1 MSKIP
6 RKPFILLAVAVILT
20 VAGRASNPAAGE
32 KPSAPRVVAQGM
44 LKQRMDLAVRR
55 MTQGDTPRFTPGFVL
70 ADVALDRP
78 RRFTEYSGDLS
89 GRFIEVWAV
98 GSFGSDADLKTVLD
112 RLLLVQ
118 KPDGRFGDAA
128 LEFTPA
134 AIGPRHM
141 ALLWGNGRLLIGLL
155 ACHRRLEDP
164 RIFDAARRLGDF
176 ILAVEKQCSDPAVR
190 TRLEGQGASGFICFT
205 QQIEGLVELS
215 RVTGERKYLE
225 RAAAIAPLLGPRG
238 IQHAHGYLATLRG
251 MTDLAAATRDPETL
265 KTVEAAYGEL
275 VRSTD
280 FTIFGSVLEYFGWKN
295 PAYKPEDLKFL
306 LAASGNDPRDEGC
319 GHADFLRL
327 SLALWRATGK
337 PEYLERAENC
347 LENGLLPNQ
356 FATGDFGSRVTF
368 GRGIKP
374 ADNVDRAWW
383 CCTMHGYR
391 AFPDVLESVITRSDG
406 DGIALNLYQD
416 ADWSDGR
423 IGIEARSRGVSDNA
437 SLRFQIRV
445 TDAASVRLTFA
456 LRRPSWAD
464 SMQCRVNGETV
475 PGKLLNDYIRI
486 DRVWEKGDVVELSLA
501 CRAVLQLRDGSRV
514 RLDGPGSDSAEAAL
528 FYGPWLMGISENDEP
543 LFYGE
548 PWPGNVLFV
557 PAKGQSRM
565 NANGGQGTMTFEYQH
580 DGFPGRQMVTLRPV
594 RDFGLQPQAIWGVW
608 FNFRKE

>member
-1 MSKIP
+1 MSGLT
-6 RKPFILLAVAVILT
+6 RKAFIFLAAVISAK
-20 VAGRASNPAAGE
+20 AGSASDPVTGE
-32 KPSAPRVVAQGM
+32 KFSAPRVVAQGV
-44 LKQRMDLAVRR
+44 LKQRMELAGRR
-55 MTQGDTPRFTPGFVL
+55 MTQGGTPRFTTGFVL

-89 GRFIEVWAV
+89 GRFIEAWAT
-98 GSFGSDADLKTVLD
+98 GSFGPDAELKALLD
-112 RLLLVQ
+112 RLLSYQ
-118 KPDGRFGDAA
+118 KPDGRFGDAS
-128 LEFTPA
+128 LEFTPS

-164 RIFDAARRLGDF
+164 RILEAARRLGDF
-176 ILAVEKQCSDPAVR
+176 VLAVEKQCSDPSVR
-190 TRLEGQGASGFICFT
+190 GRLEGQGASGFICFT

-215 RVTGERKYLE
+215 RVTGEKKYLE

-251 MTDLAAATRDPETL
+251 MTDLAAAARDPEIL
-265 KTVEAAYGEL
+265 KTVEGAYDEL
-275 VRSTD
+275 VRSSD
-280 FTIFGSVLEYFGWKN
+280 YTIFGSVLEYFGWKN
-295 PAYKPEDLKFL
+295 PAYKEGDFKAL
-306 LAASGNDPRDEGC
+306 LAASGDDPRDEGC

-327 SLALWRATGK
+327 SLALWRLTGK
-337 PEYLERAENC
+337 TEYLERAENC

-356 FATGDFGSRVTF
+356 FATGDFGSRVTS

-391 AFPDVLESVITRSDG
+391 AFSDVLESVITRSGSDG
-406 DGIALNLYQD
+406 AAINLYED

-423 IGIEARSRGVSDNA
+423 FGIETRSRGFSGDG
-437 SLRFQIRV
+437 SLRFQISV
-445 TDAASVRLTFA
+445 TDAPSAGFTLA

-464 SMQCRVNGETV
+464 SMRCRINGETARGNLV
-475 PGKLLNDYIRI
+475 NDYIRL
-486 DRVWEKGDVVELSLA
+486 DRVWNRGDVLELNLA
-501 CRAVLQLRDGSRV
+501 CRAALQLRDGGRV
-514 RLDGPGSDSAEAAL
+514 RPDGPGSESAEAAL

-548 PWPGNVLFV
+548 PWPGNVLLL
-557 PAKGQSRM
+557 PAEGR
-565 NANGGQGTMTFEYQH
+565 APVADAGGQATMTLEYEH
-580 DGFPGRQMVTLRPV
+580 DGFPGRERATLRPV

-608 FNFRKE
+608 FNFKKE